1 MAASLSTMRHQRQ
14 RRASRTRTAFA
25 VLLAILAT
33 AACSAPPEEDAQT
46 VARKPKPVS
55 GRVDTGTG
63 ISIELPDGWAEMS
76 TEGRTYT
83 KFYESKEDRL
93 SIGLNDFPIRNE
105 SIWTLGEQV
114 KRRLGN
120 NGVIQE
126 SGPTTVDGRD
136 GYRVVSRLKTETGE
150 GIIIGTIVLRAP
162 DRASTVFVFSTNDER
177 PGDREKIDRIVSSLE
192 VTS

>member
-1 MAASLSTMRHQRQ
+1 MRHQRQ
-14 RRASRTRTAFA
+14 RRASHTYTAIA

-93 SIGLNDFPIRNE
+93 SIGLNDFPVRNE

-126 SGPTTVDGRD
+126 SGPTTVDGHD

-162 DRASTVFVFSTNDER
+162 DRASTVFVFSTRDER

>member
-1 MAASLSTMRHQRQ
+1 MH
-14 RRASRTRTAFA
+14 TAIA
-25 VLLAILAT
+25 VLLVLAIT
-33 AACSAPPEEDAQT
+33 SACSAPPEEDAAT
-46 VARKPKPVS
+46 AAGKPRPVS

-63 ISIELPDGWAEMS
+63 ISIDFPAGWAEMS
-76 TEGRTYT
+76 TAGRTYT
-83 KFYESKEDRL
+83 KFYESKEEQL
-93 SIGLNDFPIRNE
+93 SMGLNDFAVRDE
-105 SIWTLGEQV
+105 SLWTLGEQV

-150 GIIIGTIVLRAP
+150 GLIIGTVVLRAP
-162 DRASTVFVFSTNDER
+162 DRASTVFVFSTHDER
-177 PGDREKIDRIVSSLE
+177 PGNREKMEQILATLE